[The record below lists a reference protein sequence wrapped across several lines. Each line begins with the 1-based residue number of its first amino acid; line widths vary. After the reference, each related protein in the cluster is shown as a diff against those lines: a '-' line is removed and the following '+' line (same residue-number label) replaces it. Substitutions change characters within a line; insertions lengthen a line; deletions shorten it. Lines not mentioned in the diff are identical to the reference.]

1 MTCRPCPIYAQGL
14 LDPGEFHAG
23 GDNAGLRRPER
34 KQGRWNTDRWVKIPP
49 CCVQY
54 LQSVGLEMSCQCPC
68 DCAHRRRHVAH
79 HSTRCRQW
87 RKVSQRKIVFF
98 DSAYLSE
105 ESTSGMKQRSS
116 VTASA
121 RATNA
126 THRDGPRVESTSQK
140 IEWQLFLVRFSYVE
154 LGLGRGAP
162 LLPFCLFLRPF
173 PGATVGLVWVGVIG
187 LVGRR
192 GFSSRQ
198 ELPVMRFNSLRSV

>member
-126 THRDGPRVESTSQK
+126 THRDGPRVESTSRK
-140 IEWQLFLVRFSYVE
+140 SNGSYSSFDFRTLNWVLGAELLCSLFACFCVRSR
-154 LGLGRGAP
+154 GL
-162 LLPFCLFLRPF
+162 LSVLY
-173 PGATVGLVWVGVIG
+173 GLV
-187 LVGRR
+187 
-192 GFSSRQ
+192 S
-198 ELPVMRFNSLRSV
+198 